1 MNFIEW
7 PWISDPGRECG
18 REIGVLRLVVQ
29 SFSRFRHYV
38 DGTADRFGDKTCR
51 TFADAF
57 EEATHAILL
66 CSFDRF
72 GENASNS
79 AEDAGA
85 SAWESF
91 DNTIPNILWLVFIVI
106 IVFSLNE
113 LVIKAQ
119 SQRSFAYAVPDPRHC
134 SNRSH

>member
-51 TFADAF
+51 AFADAF
-57 EEATHAILL
+57 EEATTPSYCAPSIGLVKTPATPLKMLVPALENPLTTPSPIFFGLFLL
-66 CSFDRF
+66 LS
-72 GENASNS
+72 
-79 AEDAGA
+79 
-85 SAWESF
+85 
-91 DNTIPNILWLVFIVI
+91 
-106 IVFSLNE
+106 
-113 LVIKAQ
+113 
-119 SQRSFAYAVPDPRHC
+119 
-134 SNRSH
+134 